1 MTEKEL
7 LDLWNRARTHLVVA
21 QLAPTFLLIT
31 TVGLVPAIRDAGTF
45 AVLATLGILL
55 ASGILGAL
63 VEFAAAH
70 EAQAVARDLAAI
82 AKPSHAS
89 LTIIR
94 FAQSEGAHA
103 VALTGRDGGT
113 LGTVATLHINVV
125 EQHMGR
131 IEDAHLA
138 ICHMLAFSFID
149 NES

>member
-1 MTEKEL
+1 MIIISVYAWQNCAVTEKEL
-7 LDLWNRARTHLVVA
+7 IDLWNRARTHLVVA

-94 FAQSEGAHA
+94 FAPWLSVAKFVTPTIFVGIF
-103 VALTGRDGGT
+103 VALAGAL
-113 LGTVATLHINVV
+113 LGV
-125 EQHMGR
+125 
-131 IEDAHLA
+131 
-138 ICHMLAFSFID
+138 
-149 NES
+149 